1 MQLDTLALPVNL
13 YWRDEFAWRAAAQS
27 TQRSVGG
34 GFVVQAMPLQYGR
47 PITLTGAWAGRDDVQ
62 ALKAL
67 EADAGTKR
75 TLTLN
80 DGTTFTVLFDIEK
93 GGVQAP
99 LLSPELNPTADT
111 YYELTLNFLT
121 VEPD

>member
-1 MQLDTLALPVNL
+1 M
-13 YWRDEFAWRAAAQS
+13 
-27 TQRSVGG
+27 
-34 GFVVQAMPLQYGR
+34 
-47 PITLTGAWAGRDDVQ
+47 GAWAKRDEVQ

-99 LLSPELNPTADT
+99 LLSPELNPTAET
-111 YYELTLNFLT
+111 YYELTINLLT

>member
-1 MQLDTLALPVNL
+1 MQLDNLTLPDNL
-13 YWRDEFAWRAAAQS
+13 YWRDEFAWRSAAQS
-27 TQRSVGG
+27 SERTVSG
-34 GFVVQAMPLQYGR
+34 GFVVESVPLQYGQ
-47 PITLTGAWAGRDDVQ
+47 PITLAGAWAKRNDVQ

-67 EADAGTKR
+67 EADAGVKR

-80 DGTTFTVLFDIEK
+80 DGTTFTVLFDLEK

-99 LLSPELNPTADT
+99 LLSPELNPTAET
-111 YYELTLNFLT
+111 YYELTLNLFT

>member
-1 MQLDTLALPVNL
+1 MQLDSIDLPVNL
-13 YWRDEFAWRAAAQS
+13 YWRDEFAWRPAAQS

-47 PITLTGAWAGRDDVQ
+47 PITLVGAWARRAEVE

-67 EADAGTKR
+67 ETDAGTKR

-99 LLSPELNPTADT
+99 LLSPELNPTAET
-111 YYELTLNFLT
+111 YYELTINLLT